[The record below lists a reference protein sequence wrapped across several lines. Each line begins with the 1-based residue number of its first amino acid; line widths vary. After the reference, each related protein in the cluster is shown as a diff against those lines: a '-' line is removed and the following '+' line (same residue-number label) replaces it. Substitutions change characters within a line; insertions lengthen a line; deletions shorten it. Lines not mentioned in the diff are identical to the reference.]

1 MARRNITSTLAA
13 GANRKG
19 RLTCW
24 FGAGSRAGPAEGPHA
39 HCLLPWRGALRR
51 GGPPP
56 IHRIIIIIVL
66 IWEGRQN
73 RGFKWFTV
81 RHNLNADCTKQTKN
95 VLYQRRVLNPT
106 TSYNNNTFQ
115 QQPAWPFGMTFT
127 QTHTLGGEGH
137 QSTFC
142 RQLSR
147 SDSGNRWLHPH
158 AVEVKWLLPP
168 KRWWTEH
175 VSPGQSARREQSNLP
190 DQRWMKHNPM
200 HYSEVH
206 TTQGKHT
213 NTSHRLCV
221 AYLTLFLSP
230 LQY

>member
-81 RHNLNADCTKQTKN
+81 RHNLNADCTKQTNN
-95 VLYQRRVLNPT
+95 VLYQHHVFNPIL
-106 TSYNNNTFQ
+106 SYNNTAACITF
-115 QQPAWPFGMTFT
+115 WHLHKH
-127 QTHTLGGEGH
+127 THTDIVGGGVIRVHSVCNCLGLIPVTGGCALMLWKWTDYPPQTVVYWTRQFRSVGPEG
-137 QSTFC
+137 
-142 RQLSR
+142 
-147 SDSGNRWLHPH
+147 
-158 AVEVKWLLPP
+158 AE
-168 KRWWTEH
+168 
-175 VSPGQSARREQSNLP
+175 
-190 DQRWMKHNPM
+190 
-200 HYSEVH
+200 
-206 TTQGKHT
+206 
-213 NTSHRLCV
+213 
-221 AYLTLFLSP
+221 
-230 LQY
+230 